1 MSPKHYTQIVLNE
14 RPIAHIT
21 LTTFRIETV
30 PFNLKP
36 GPGEILVQ
44 VDWLS
49 QDPVMRNWIRD
60 MRTYT
65 TPVQIGEVMR
75 AVGLATVAEVGEGS
89 KFRPGDLVYCMPGES
104 PNARLGNCA
113 YGEGWTEF
121 AVLKEES
128 ASQLE

>member
-1 MSPKHYTQIVLNE
+1 VSSPALRASLQTLQTAAGRERMSPKHYTQIVLNE
-14 RPIAHIT
+14 RPIADIT
-21 LTTFRIETV
+21 PTTFRIEKV

-49 QDPVMRNWIRD
+49 QDPVMRNWIKD

-75 AVGLATVAEVGEGS
+75 SIGLATVVEVGESS
-89 KFRPGDLVYCMPGES
+89 KLQPGDVVQCVPGE
-104 PNARLGNCA
+104 P
-113 YGEGWTEF
+113 
-121 AVLKEES
+121 
-128 ASQLE
+128 SQY